1 MSVTIIDIA
10 KKAGV
15 SYTTVSR
22 ALNGK
27 KGVSAKMR
35 AKILAIADDMG
46 YHPNEIARGLVNKST
61 MSIGLIIPDI
71 TNPFFPAIARGI
83 ETSARK
89 YNYNVFLYN
98 TSWDPTIERECLTT
112 LKRNRVDG
120 IIINP
125 SSIANLKQID
135 ELAIPTVFLSTKA
148 KRKATSFVGVDNVF
162 GAFIATEHLIKKGF
176 QRIAFVGGTN
186 DSYSNNMRY
195 KGYKKAL
202 RQYGIKLDKKLVKIG
217 KFKSESGKKL
227 TGELFKLAEPPDA
240 IFAANDIIALGV
252 LEQLQTGNSRPKDAF
267 GVVGFDNIY
276 IAGLPQINL
285 TTVEIPTYFM
295 GEKAFEM
302 LYEKIGND
310 HLISSSEYIIK
321 PELIIRNTIVNQP
334 TTK

>member
-1 MSVTIIDIA
+1 MSVTIVDIA
-10 KKAGV
+10 KRAGV

-27 KGVSAKMR
+27 KGVSAKQR
-35 AKILAIADDMG
+35 ANILAIANAMG
-46 YHPNEIARGLVNKST
+46 YQPNEIARGLVNKST

-83 ETSARK
+83 ETLARK
-89 YNYNVFLYN
+89 YHYNVFLYN
-98 TSWDPTIERECLTT
+98 TSWNSEVEHDCLNA

-125 SSIANLKQID
+125 SSNLNFQQIED
-135 ELAIPTVFLSTKA
+135 LAIPTVFLSTKVR
-148 KRKATSFVGVDNVF
+148 RKDSSFVGVDNVH
-162 GAFIATEHLIKKGF
+162 GGFIATKHLIESGYR
-176 QRIAFVGGTN
+176 RIAFIGGTTN
-186 DSYSNNMRY
+186 SYSNNMRY

-202 RQYGIKLDKKLVKIG
+202 RQHAIALDKKLVKSG
-217 KFKSESGKKL
+217 KFATESGKQI
-227 TGELFKLAEPPDA
+227 TAELLKLADPPDA

-252 LEQLQTGNSRPKDAF
+252 LEQLQAAGPTLKKGF

-276 IAGLPQINL
+276 IAGLPQIRL

-302 LYEKIGND
+302 LYEKISNN
-310 HLISSSEYIIK
+310 HIVSSSEYIIK
-321 PELIIRNTIVNQP
+321 PDLIIRD
-334 TTK
+334 TTVDYKK

>member
-27 KGVSAKMR
+27 KGVSEKQR
-35 AKILAIADDMG
+35 NKILAIADQMG

-98 TSWDPTIERECLTT
+98 TNWDPAIERECLMT

-125 SSIANLKQID
+125 SSKANLQQIE
-135 ELAIPTVFLSTKA
+135 ELGIPTVFLSTKV
-148 KRKATSFVGVDNVF
+148 KRKVTSFVGVDNVY

-176 QRIAFVGGTN
+176 KRVAFVGGTT

-227 TGELFKLAEPPDA
+227 TGELLKLADPPDA

-252 LEQLQTGNSRPKDAF
+252 LEQLQNTDTQLKNGF

-276 IAGLPQINL
+276 IASLPQINL

-302 LYEKIGND
+302 LYEKIAND
-310 HLISSSEYIIK
+310 HIVSSSEYIIK
-321 PELIIRNTIVNQP
+321 PELIVRNTVVNQ
-334 TTK
+334 TN